1 MIYSRASHK
10 TIYLQDVPKNGL
22 FDTECHKI
30 FKLQDISKL
39 KKWQNQISL
48 SLSVT
53 LHSLFIIYSHNIQHI
68 IQSVKISHIVK
79 DITK

>member
-39 KKWQNQISL
+39 KKMAKPNISLTLCHSSL
-48 SLSVT
+48 SLYY
-53 LHSLFIIYSHNIQHI
+53 LF
-68 IQSVKISHIVK
+68 
-79 DITK
+79 T